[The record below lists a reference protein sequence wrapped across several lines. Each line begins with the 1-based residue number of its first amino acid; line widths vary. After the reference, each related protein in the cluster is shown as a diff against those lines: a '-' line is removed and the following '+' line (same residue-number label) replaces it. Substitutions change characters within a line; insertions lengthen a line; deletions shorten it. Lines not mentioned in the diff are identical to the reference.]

1 MSILFHLKKFVDPK
15 NAEEKQD
22 QENSSRQDD
31 LMGMAEGE
39 GPQVDVPE
47 ATQPTYV
54 CQHCGFTSEKKN
66 YCGDCLT
73 FMEVARD

>member
-15 NAEEKQD
+15 NSEERQD

-31 LMGMAEGE
+31 LLGVANGE
-39 GPQVDVPE
+39 GPPVEVPE
-47 ATQPTYV
+47 VAATTYV

-66 YCGDCLT
+66 YCSDCLT